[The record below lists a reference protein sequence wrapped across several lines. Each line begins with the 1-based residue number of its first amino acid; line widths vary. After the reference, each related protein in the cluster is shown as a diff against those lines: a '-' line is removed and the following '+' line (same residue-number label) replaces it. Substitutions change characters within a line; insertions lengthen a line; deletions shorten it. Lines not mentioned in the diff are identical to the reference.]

1 MAVMT
6 DRHVSLWFQLAGVHA
21 RVAGPVERALHRR
34 FGIGIAELHSLIALA
49 DAPDG
54 ELRMLELNDV
64 TLLNQ
69 SSVSRM
75 VVRMERAG
83 LAERRLC
90 ERDRRGVYTGITD
103 HGTHVLRDAVPVYE
117 GCVRECLDQLAMA
130 PQFRSLV
137 HRLRRAEPQVPAT
150 WNSHRE

>member
-64 TLLNQ
+64 TFLNQ

-75 VVRMERAG
+75 VVRLERAG
-83 LAERRLC
+83 LAERRSC
-90 ERDRRGVYTGITD
+90 EQDRRGVYTGITE
-103 HGTHVLRDAVPVYE
+103 HGARVLRDALPVYE
-117 GCVRECLDQLAMA
+117 GCLRECFEQLASD
-130 PQFRSLV
+130 PRLHSIV
-137 HRLRRAEPQVPAT
+137 HRLGPFG
-150 WNSHRE
+150 